1 MLINSPS
8 PQVNSKWLESQ
19 MATTTQTAVSS
30 AQLPKSVNAT
40 DSSSSIPR
48 GPVTASLSF
57 FSPLTEDSVAYQYV
71 EPQPDG
77 HPQRNFSDS
86 HQEVQLS
93 DIRGSES
100 NFTLDI
106 NAFQAISSVSSSSQ
120 IDFDS
125 DDSVKQKYYPE
136 VESLLLKNLPG
147 ASRVHLFDYTIRR
160 SAPSAPRAPVNRV
173 HIDQT
178 RASALGRVPLH
189 LPADEASELVKSRV
203 RIVNV
208 WRPLNGLVESF
219 PLAFADSVSVGDEA
233 LVDVEHRYPD
243 RTGELAAVRKTDG
256 QRWHYWSG
264 MDNDERLL
272 LQCFDSQYG
281 ARVPHTAFVDP
292 RTKEGAKGRESI
304 EVRALVFG

>member
-1 MLINSPS
+1 
-8 PQVNSKWLESQ
+8 
-19 MATTTQTAVSS
+19 MATTTQTAVAS
-30 AQLPKSVNAT
+30 AQPTESIHAI
-40 DSSSSIPR
+40 DSTSNIPR

-57 FSPLTEDSVAYQYV
+57 FSPPTEGSVAYQYV
-71 EPQPDG
+71 EPQPAG
-77 HPQRNFSDS
+77 HPQRNFSDA
-86 HQEVQLS
+86 HHDIQIS

-100 NFTLDI
+100 GFDLDI
-106 NAFQAISSVSSSSQ
+106 NAFKAVSSVPTSSE

-136 VESLLLKNLPG
+136 VESLLLKHLPG
-147 ASRVHLFDYTIRR
+147 ASRVHIFDHTIRR
-160 SAPSAPRAPVNRV
+160 TSPSAPRGPVNRV

-178 RASALGRVPLH
+178 PASARARVPLH
-189 LPADEASELVKSRV
+189 LPADEASELLKSRV

-208 WRPLNGLVESF
+208 WRPLNGVVESF
-219 PLAFADSVSVGDEA
+219 PLAFADSTSVPDEA
-233 LVDVEHRYPD
+233 LVNVELRYPD
-243 RTGELAAVRKTDG
+243 RTGETSAVKKTDG

-264 MDNDERLL
+264 VDGDERLL
-272 LQCFDSQYG
+272 LQCFDSQKG